1 MVGGAPGREKSEG
14 RACPEHLGDS
24 NEVPAPWGSVAL
36 TERTLCQTV
45 ISHSLLLGHHLP
57 SANNTSQVIDCS
69 LPGENKSRMS
79 RFYCYLLRF
88 TLTWKLGLQMRQQ
101 VNPELVEINRIVLED
116 RVQVC

>member
-45 ISHSLLLGHHLP
+45 ISHSL
-57 SANNTSQVIDCS
+57 
-69 LPGENKSRMS
+69 
-79 RFYCYLLRF
+79 
-88 TLTWKLGLQMRQQ
+88 
-101 VNPELVEINRIVLED
+101 
-116 RVQVC
+116 